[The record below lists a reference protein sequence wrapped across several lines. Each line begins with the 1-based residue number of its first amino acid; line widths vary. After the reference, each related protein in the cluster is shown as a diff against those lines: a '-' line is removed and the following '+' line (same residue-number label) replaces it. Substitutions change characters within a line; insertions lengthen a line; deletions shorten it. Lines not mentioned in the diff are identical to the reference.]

1 MADLETLITT
11 SPVGVVVFDAK
22 TGAVTSINREA
33 ARIVSTLHEPDRRAE
48 DLLGVLSYQ
57 RADGRNVAPFDIARE
72 LIEGDTVRAEE
83 IIIEV
88 PDGRSVTALVNA
100 TPIRSEEGEV
110 ESVVVTLQDMTP
122 LEELERLR
130 AESLGMVS
138 HELQAPLISIK
149 GSADTLPEAASELDA
164 TEMAQFHRIIRDQST
179 NMRRLIGDLLDV
191 ARIETGTLPMAPE
204 AVEAAVLVDQAKNT
218 FLGGGG
224 GRNLQ
229 IYLEPDLPGVMA
241 DRRRIVQVLNNLL
254 SNAARYSPE
263 TSPITINVV
272 REGLHV
278 AISVT
283 GEGRGGPV
291 HLQGHS
297 GSARGP
303 HLGRKRRAG
312 AGDPV
317 YPHRSGGGGGR
328 RRACGAAVPI

>member
-1 MADLETLITT
+1 MADLETLINT

-22 TGAVTSINREA
+22 TVAVTSINREA

-57 RADGRNVAPFDIARE
+57 RDDGRNVAPFDIARE

-83 IIIEV
+83 IVIEV

-130 AESLGMVS
+130 AEFLGMVS
-138 HELQAPLISIK
+138 HELQAPPTSIK

-179 NMRRLIGDLLDV
+179 NMRRLIGDLLAV
-191 ARIETGTLPMAPE
+191 ARIETGILPMAPE
-204 AVEAAVLVDQAKNT
+204 PVEAAVLVDQAKNT

-224 GRNLQ
+224 RRNLQ
-229 IYLEPDLPGVMA
+229 IYLEPDLPGG
-241 DRRRIVQVLNNLL
+241 D
-254 SNAARYSPE
+254 
-263 TSPITINVV
+263 
-272 REGLHV
+272 
-278 AISVT
+278 
-283 GEGRGGPV
+283 GGPAA
-291 HLQGHS
+291 HRPGPEQPPLQ
-297 GSARGP
+297 RGP
-303 HLGRKRRAG
+303 VLSGDVFHHDQRRAG
-312 AGDPV
+312 GGSMWRSPLPTRAGE
-317 YPHRSGGGGGR
+317 
-328 RRACGAAVPI
+328 